1 MRKGTIMQLKNLRIT
16 DRQILGFGTL
26 LVLMLALSVMAVWE
40 MNKIEANLTRIN
52 DVNAVKQ
59 RHAINFRGSVHDRA
73 IAVRDVILLDKANQI
88 GTVLNEIDRLKSFY
102 LQADQALQAMF
113 QSPDNMTEQDL
124 RLYQAIQSIAQ
135 ATDPLIDQTIALRQ
149 SGALKDAHDLLL
161 TQLRPA
167 FVDWLA
173 AINAFIDLQEDKNQ
187 TIAANTRSTAQ
198 NFVSLML
205 VTLAVALL
213 IGISFAIWNI
223 RSIKPLKTATK
234 VMLRL
239 ADNDLN
245 VEVPNLTNK
254 DEVGDIIAALTIFK
268 QNAQHMEEMRL
279 ERHQAEEDNA
289 KARKAEMEQLAAN
302 FESSV
307 GSIVQIVAKASKQ
320 VRDSADFLV
329 TQADQS
335 KTASKEANG
344 ASEQAAANVNAV
356 ATTLEEVNQ
365 SITEIVNRVTVSR
378 DIASQAADEVAQSND
393 KIMSLSHSAQKI
405 GEVVKLISDIA
416 DQTNLLALNATIEAA
431 RAGDAG
437 KGFAVVASEVKNL
450 ANQTSLATKDI
461 TTQVNDIRN
470 ATEDTVK
477 AIGDIHTIIE
487 KMNQNTVVVA
497 SAVDSQKQAIDNITS
512 HVIEAREVS
521 SLAQANMQ
529 QVNEGADQIEGS
541 ALNMKN
547 AASHLSQQS
556 GDLQQQANAFIHH
569 VRGV

>member
-1 MRKGTIMQLKNLRIT
+1 MQLKNLRIT

-73 IAVRDVILLDKANQI
+73 IAVRDVILLDKADQI

-307 GSIVQIVAKASKQ
+307 GSIVQIVAKASEQ

-521 SLAQANMQ
+521 SFAQANMQ

>member
-1 MRKGTIMQLKNLRIT
+1 MQLKNLRIT

>member
-1 MRKGTIMQLKNLRIT
+1 MQLKNLRIT

-73 IAVRDVILLDKANQI
+73 IAVRDVILLDKADQI

-187 TIAANTRSTAQ
+187 TIAASTRSTAQ

-307 GSIVQIVAKASKQ
+307 GSIVQIVAKASEQ

-378 DIASQAADEVAQSND
+378 DIASQAADEVAQSNE

-497 SAVDSQKQAIDNITS
+497 SAVDTQKQAIDNITS

>member
-1 MRKGTIMQLKNLRIT
+1 MQLKNLRIT

-73 IAVRDVILLDKANQI
+73 IAVRDVILLDKADQI

-187 TIAANTRSTAQ
+187 IIAANTRSTAQ

-307 GSIVQIVAKASKQ
+307 GSIVQIVAKASEQ

-497 SAVDSQKQAIDNITS
+497 SAVDTQKQAIDNITS

>member
-1 MRKGTIMQLKNLRIT
+1 MQLKNLRIT

-73 IAVRDVILLDKANQI
+73 IAVRDVILLDKVDQI

-187 TIAANTRSTAQ
+187 IIAANTRSTAQ

-307 GSIVQIVAKASKQ
+307 GSIVQIVAKASEQ

-378 DIASQAADEVAQSND
+378 DIASQAADEVAQSNE

-497 SAVDSQKQAIDNITS
+497 SAVDTQKQAIDNITS

>member
-1 MRKGTIMQLKNLRIT
+1 MQLKNLRIT

-73 IAVRDVILLDKANQI
+73 IAVRDVILLDKTDQI

-254 DEVGDIIAALTIFK
+254 DEVGDIIAALTVFK

-307 GSIVQIVAKASKQ
+307 GSIVQIVAKASEQ

-378 DIASQAADEVAQSND
+378 DIASQAADEVAQSNE

-497 SAVDSQKQAIDNITS
+497 SAVDTQKQAIDNITS

>member
-1 MRKGTIMQLKNLRIT
+1 MQLKNLRIT

-73 IAVRDVILLDKANQI
+73 IAVRDVILLDKVDQI

-254 DEVGDIIAALTIFK
+254 DEVGDIIAALTVFK

-307 GSIVQIVAKASKQ
+307 GSIVRIVAKASEQ

-365 SITEIVNRVTVSR
+365 SISEIVNRVTVSR

>member
-1 MRKGTIMQLKNLRIT
+1 
-16 DRQILGFGTL
+16 
-26 LVLMLALSVMAVWE
+26 
-40 MNKIEANLTRIN
+40 
-52 DVNAVKQ
+52 
-59 RHAINFRGSVHDRA
+59 
-73 IAVRDVILLDKANQI
+73 
-88 GTVLNEIDRLKSFY
+88 
-102 LQADQALQAMF
+102 
-113 QSPDNMTEQDL
+113 
-124 RLYQAIQSIAQ
+124 
-135 ATDPLIDQTIALRQ
+135 
-149 SGALKDAHDLLL
+149 
-161 TQLRPA
+161 
-167 FVDWLA
+167 
-173 AINAFIDLQEDKNQ
+173 
-187 TIAANTRSTAQ
+187 
-198 NFVSLML
+198 
-205 VTLAVALL
+205 LL

>member
-1 MRKGTIMQLKNLRIT
+1 MQLKNLRIT

-73 IAVRDVILLDKANQI
+73 IAVRDVILLDKADQI

-307 GSIVQIVAKASKQ
+307 GSIVQIVAKASEQ

-497 SAVDSQKQAIDNITS
+497 SAVDTQKQAIDNITS